1 MNDWTVFVSR
11 DSVRRRSSASERN
24 CPPEQWGI
32 TLFANNNASEHC
44 GFSPQHSSI
53 NLPRDYWY
61 YVFSNNTD
69 EHPTRSFA
77 KIPNFSL
84 SY

>member
-44 GFSPQHSSI
+44 GFSPQHSFFAKG
-53 NLPRDYWY
+53 LL
-61 YVFSNNTD
+61 VFSNNTD

-77 KIPNFSL
+77 KIPSFSL

>member
-44 GFSPQHSSI
+44 GF
-53 NLPRDYWY
+53 RW
-61 YVFSNNTD
+61 F
-69 EHPTRSFA
+69 FA
-77 KIPNFSL
+77 AAFL
-84 SY
+84 Y